1 MRVMRR
7 AHYRP
12 ENTVYID
19 IYISGNQAVYQ
30 IGISQIGE
38 TKLFFVDQL
47 IPRELKLTVSLR
59 LSIAFWAS
67 PLFSNVKKA
76 KPFGLPVSRSMM
88 ILTEKQKD
96 KVLLSI
102 DLLAEVSYKNPKYS
116 PNPNNTALFQK

>member
-1 MRVMRR
+1 M
-7 AHYRP
+7 
-12 ENTVYID
+12 
-19 IYISGNQAVYQ
+19 
-30 IGISQIGE
+30 
-38 TKLFFVDQL
+38 DQL

-102 DLLAEVSYKNPKYS
+102 DLLAEVSYKNPK
-116 PNPNNTALFQK
+116 FKI